1 MKCGYIRDTWDCGD
15 TLEVE
20 EKHTGRYGAAG
31 QKREQRKELTPEDI
45 MRQNQWKRVRD
56 LRRLIK
62 WNFTTG
68 DSWITLTY
76 RKDERPSWGEMIK
89 HMQKFIRQLQTRYR
103 KYGWTLKY
111 IWRPQIGKKGA
122 IHIHILISAMSN
134 AETRT
139 EKIVKDLW
147 THGNPNMKVVYDLK
161 NGDLAEYIA
170 TPLQEWE
177 PEEAKSFHPSRNLI
191 RKEPARETVRRRS
204 LIDKQGRI
212 REIKPKKG
220 YYVDPN
226 SIEQGINPVTG
237 YAYRRYT
244 LVKIQREE
252 MKT

>member
-31 QKREQRKELTPEDI
+31 QKREQRKEPTPEDI

-170 TPLQEWE
+170 TPLQERE

>member
-31 QKREQRKELTPEDI
+31 QKREQRKEPTPEDI

-244 LVKIQREE
+244 LVKYKERR
-252 MKT
+252 

>member
-1 MKCGYIRDTWDCGD
+1 
-15 TLEVE
+15 
-20 EKHTGRYGAAG
+20 
-31 QKREQRKELTPEDI
+31 
-45 MRQNQWKRVRD
+45 
-56 LRRLIK
+56 
-62 WNFTTG
+62 
-68 DSWITLTY
+68 
-76 RKDERPSWGEMIK
+76 MIK

-244 LVKIQREE
+244 LVKIQRGE

>member
-1 MKCGYIRDTWDCGD
+1 
-15 TLEVE
+15 
-20 EKHTGRYGAAG
+20 
-31 QKREQRKELTPEDI
+31 
-45 MRQNQWKRVRD
+45 
-56 LRRLIK
+56 
-62 WNFTTG
+62 
-68 DSWITLTY
+68 
-76 RKDERPSWGEMIK
+76 MIK

-147 THGNPNMKVVYDLK
+147 TPGN
-161 NGDLAEYIA
+161 
-170 TPLQEWE
+170 PLQEWE

>member
-1 MKCGYIRDTWDCGD
+1 MKCGYIRDTWDCVD

-31 QKREQRKELTPEDI
+31 QKREQRKEPTPEDI

-226 SIEQGINPVTG
+226 SVEQGINPVTG

>member
-31 QKREQRKELTPEDI
+31 QKREQRKEPTPEDI

-170 TPLQEWE
+170 TPLQERE

-244 LVKIQREE
+244 LVKIQRGE

>member
-31 QKREQRKELTPEDI
+31 QKREQRRKPTPEDI

-89 HMQKFIRQLQTRYR
+89 HMQKFIRQLQAKYK

-122 IHIHILISAMSN
+122 IHIHILVSAMSN
-134 AETRT
+134 VETRT
-139 EKIVKDLW
+139 EKIVRDLW

-177 PEEAKSFHPSRNLI
+177 PEEAKGFHPSRNLI

-204 LIDKQGRI
+204 LVDKQGRI

>member
-1 MKCGYIRDTWDCGD
+1 MKCGYIRDTWDCVD

-31 QKREQRKELTPEDI
+31 QKREQRKEPTPEDI

-244 LVKIQREE
+244 LVKIQRGE